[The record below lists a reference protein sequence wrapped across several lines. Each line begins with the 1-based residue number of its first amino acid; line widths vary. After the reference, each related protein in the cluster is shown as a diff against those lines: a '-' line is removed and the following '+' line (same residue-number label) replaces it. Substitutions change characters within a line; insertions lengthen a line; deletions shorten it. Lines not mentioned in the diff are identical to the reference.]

1 MIRTAAIGTA
11 LLLAA
16 CSTDTGVRN
25 GPQSLSPSGGAA
37 MSVPVAT
44 AAAPMAAG
52 PSVMIVQAQPAPVN
66 VGTTPVTTMTTITER
81 AGEWDVL
88 GMIGNRLKPG
98 TLVGTTVYTT
108 TGN

>member
-25 GPQSLSPSGGAA
+25 GPQSLSPSGGAT
-37 MSVPVAT
+37 MSVPAAM

-52 PSVMIVQAQPAPVN
+52 PSITIVEAQPAPVV
-66 VGTTPVTTMTTITER
+66 VGTTRATTMTTFTER
-81 AGEWDVL
+81 AGESDVL
-88 GMIGNRLKPG
+88 GMVRDRATPG